1 MNTQHYLN
9 KFNNKKSPERISL
22 NYENAINYD
31 MYCVYITHPQTG
43 EDYLFKGYENKQI
56 QADKWNNEKSR
67 FDIPIILE
75 PSAFTP
81 DSFTGTYYYKAH
93 QLNFTSL
100 KDIVWRKELLFKF
113 SAIKINGSQSRAKY
127 RYRLQRQTIKNRMHV
142 LDSVIGLHLEQ
153 KELGPVPMP
162 LIMNKVYSNLWIYH
176 DDSQKMLKELRL
188 NLNAFVSSGDLR
200 KTDDNNYLPEGK
212 ALLTQEKYSDEQTK
226 YIETTKIQQKML
238 LTAIASCI
246 AAFASVWAAF
256 MTKG

>member
-1 MNTQHYLN
+1 
-9 KFNNKKSPERISL
+9 
-22 NYENAINYD
+22 
-31 MYCVYITHPQTG
+31 
-43 EDYLFKGYENKQI
+43 
-56 QADKWNNEKSR
+56 
-67 FDIPIILE
+67 
-75 PSAFTP
+75 
-81 DSFTGTYYYKAH
+81 
-93 QLNFTSL
+93 
-100 KDIVWRKELLFKF
+100 
-113 SAIKINGSQSRAKY
+113 
-127 RYRLQRQTIKNRMHV
+127 MHV

-153 KELGPVPMP
+153 KELGSVPMP